1 MAAQDGNDNLQNGS
15 SHSGSGT
22 ELGSE
27 GIADKTFNEQDVAP
41 AAETTGD
48 EKQAPPEPASEKTN
62 QQVAA
67 EKDYSTWSIQ
77 QKRFLVFMGSG
88 AAFFSPLAANIYY
101 PIFNVLARD
110 FHVSNTLINLTV
122 TTYMVSLPQSATKYS
137 YLTQSRSFKDLHLR

>member
-1 MAAQDGNDNLQNGS
+1 MAAEDDNNDGS

-22 ELGSE
+22 EIGTE
-27 GIADKTFNEQDVAP
+27 IDDKTFNEQDVAP

-48 EKQAPPEPASEKTN
+48 EKQSTLAVEPASEKTN
-62 QQVAA
+62 QQAAA

-77 QKRFLVFMGSG
+77 QKRFLVFMASG

-101 PIFNVLARD
+101 PVFNVLAKD

-122 TTYMVSLPQSATKYS
+122 TTYMVSL
-137 YLTQSRSFKDLHLR
+137 TQSTTKH